1 MMNNFHVGS
10 TVVLTDAVRRVN
22 VAPEKYERGVVVGGG
37 PWNVWDVL
45 WNGFDHPIGMRG
57 DEIREVDREEN

>member
-1 MMNNFHVGS
+1 MRYNFHVGS

-22 VAPEKYERGVVVGGG
+22 VSPERYQRGTVVRAGTCDVY
-37 PWNVWDVL
+37 DVL

-57 DEIREVDREEN
+57 DEIMEVEA

>member
-1 MMNNFHVGS
+1 MRNNFHVGS

-22 VAPEKYERGVVVGGG
+22 VSPERYQRGTVVRVGTCD
-37 PWNVWDVL
+37 VYDVL

-57 DEIREVDREEN
+57 DEIMEVEA

>member
-1 MMNNFHVGS
+1 MRNNFHVGS

-22 VAPEKYERGVVVGGG
+22 VSPERYQRGTVVRVGTYD
-37 PWNVWDVL
+37 VYDVL

-57 DEIREVDREEN
+57 DEIMEVEA